1 MKFQET
7 FCSQC
12 GQGFGPGDQ
21 GFSSCKSHAPKHQH
35 SYAAYSRMSRGA
47 LGISQTEVA
56 QALGV
61 TRATIVRLET
71 GRSPI
76 KALLVN
82 TLIDF
87 YTSQGVSSN
96 IQKHPSLLSGQYVTV
111 GIYLNSKGG
120 GVFVSPLKANP
131 LRSTK

>member
-1 MKFQET
+1 
-7 FCSQC
+7 
-12 GQGFGPGDQ
+12 
-21 GFSSCKSHAPKHQH
+21 
-35 SYAAYSRMSRGA
+35 MSRGA

-71 GRSPI
+71 GRSPV

>member
-12 GQGFGPGDQ
+12 GQNFGPGDQ
-21 GFSSCKSHAPKHQH
+21 GYSSCKSHAPKHQNNW
-35 SYAAYSRMSRGA
+35 AAYSRMARGA
-47 LGISQTEVA
+47 LGLSQVEVA
-56 QALGV
+56 QAVGV

-71 GRSPI
+71 GRIPVKS
-76 KALLVN
+76 LLVN

-96 IQKHPSLLSGQYVTV
+96 IQKHPSTMSGQYVTV
-111 GIYLNSKGG
+111 GIYLNSINR
-120 GVFVSPLKANP
+120 GVFVSPLKTTP
-131 LRSTK
+131 LRRNK

>member
-1 MKFQET
+1 MKYQET

-21 GFSSCKSHAPKHQH
+21 GYSSCKSHAPKHQNNW
-35 SYAAYSRMSRGA
+35 AAYSRMARGA
-47 LGISQTEVA
+47 LGLSQTEVA

-61 TRATIVRLET
+61 SRATIVRLET
-71 GRSPI
+71 GRMPI
-76 KALLVN
+76 KTLLVN

-96 IQKHPSLLSGQYVTV
+96 IQKVGGVLSGQYVTV
-111 GIYLNSKGG
+111 GIYLNSIGRK
-120 GVFVSPLKANP
+120 VFVSPLKANP
-131 LRSTK
+131 LRGKK

>member
-1 MKFQET
+1 MKYQET

-21 GFSSCKSHAPKHQH
+21 GYSSCKSHAPKHQNNW
-35 SYAAYSRMSRGA
+35 AAYSRMARGA
-47 LGISQTEVA
+47 LGLSQTEVA

-61 TRATIVRLET
+61 SRATIVRLET
-71 GRSPI
+71 GRMPI

-87 YTSQGVSSN
+87 YTLQGVSSN
-96 IQKHPSLLSGQYVTV
+96 IQKYPSLLSGQYVTV

-120 GVFVSPLKANP
+120 GVLVSPLKTTP
-131 LRSTK
+131 LRGKQ

>member
-12 GQGFGPGDQ
+12 GQGFGPGD
-21 GFSSCKSHAPKHQH
+21 GGYSSCKSHTPKHQH
-35 SYAAYSRMSRGA
+35 NYAAYSRMARGA
-47 LGISQTEVA
+47 LGLSQAEVA

-61 TRATIVRLET
+61 TRVTIIRLET
-71 GRSPI
+71 GRNPV

-120 GVFVSPLKANP
+120 GVFVSPLKTTP
-131 LRSTK
+131 LRGKK

>member
-21 GFSSCKSHAPKHQH
+21 GYSSCKSHTPKHQNNW
-35 SYAAYSRMSRGA
+35 AAYSRMARGA
-47 LGISQTEVA
+47 LGLSQAEVA

-61 TRATIVRLET
+61 TRVTIIRLET
-71 GRSPI
+71 GRNPV

>member
-21 GFSSCKSHAPKHQH
+21 GYSSCKSHTPKHQNNW
-35 SYAAYSRMSRGA
+35 AAYSRMSRGA

-131 LRSTK
+131 LRGKK

>member
-1 MKFQET
+1 
-7 FCSQC
+7 
-12 GQGFGPGDQ
+12 
-21 GFSSCKSHAPKHQH
+21 
-35 SYAAYSRMSRGA
+35 MSRGA

-71 GRSPI
+71 GRMPI

-96 IQKHPSLLSGQYVTV
+96 IQKYPSLLSGQYVTV

-131 LRSTK
+131 LRGKK

>member
-12 GQGFGPGDQ
+12 GQGFGPGD
-21 GFSSCKSHAPKHQH
+21 GGYSSCKSHAPKHQH
-35 SYAAYSRMSRGA
+35 NWAAYSRMSRGA

-71 GRSPI
+71 GRMPI

-96 IQKHPSLLSGQYVTV
+96 IQKYPSLLSGQYVTV
-111 GIYLNSKGG
+111 GIYLNSIGRK
-120 GVFVSPLKANP
+120 VFVSPLKANP
-131 LRSTK
+131 LRGKK

>member
-12 GQGFGPGDQ
+12 GQGFGPGD
-21 GFSSCKSHAPKHQH
+21 GGYSSCKSHTPKHQH
-35 SYAAYSRMSRGA
+35 NWAAYSRMARGA
-47 LGISQTEVA
+47 LGLSQSEVA
-56 QALGV
+56 QAVGV

-111 GIYLNSKGG
+111 GIYLNSIGRK
-120 GVFVSPLKANP
+120 VFVSPLKANP
-131 LRSTK
+131 LRGKK

>member
-1 MKFQET
+1 
-7 FCSQC
+7 
-12 GQGFGPGDQ
+12 
-21 GFSSCKSHAPKHQH
+21 
-35 SYAAYSRMSRGA
+35 MSRGA

-71 GRSPI
+71 GRMPI

-120 GVFVSPLKANP
+120 GVFVSPLKTTP
-131 LRSTK
+131 LRGKQ

>member
-21 GFSSCKSHAPKHQH
+21 GFSSCKSHTPKHQNNW
-35 SYAAYSRMSRGA
+35 AAYSRMSRGA
-47 LGISQTEVA
+47 LGLSQTEVA

-71 GRSPI
+71 GRSPV
-76 KALLVN
+76 KALLVD

-120 GVFVSPLKANP
+120 GVFVSPLKTTP
-131 LRSTK
+131 LRGKK

>member
-12 GQGFGPGDQ
+12 GQNFGPGDQ
-21 GFSSCKSHAPKHQH
+21 GYSSCKSHAPKHQNNW
-35 SYAAYSRMSRGA
+35 AAYSRMARGA
-47 LGISQTEVA
+47 LGLSQVEVA
-56 QALGV
+56 QAVGV

-71 GRSPI
+71 GRIPVKS
-76 KALLVN
+76 LLVN

-96 IQKHPSLLSGQYVTV
+96 IQKHPSTMSGQYVTV
-111 GIYLNSKGG
+111 GIHLNSINRA
-120 GVFVSPLKANP
+120 VFVSPLKTTP
-131 LRSTK
+131 LRRNK

>member
-1 MKFQET
+1 M
-7 FCSQC
+7 
-12 GQGFGPGDQ
+12 
-21 GFSSCKSHAPKHQH
+21 A
-35 SYAAYSRMSRGA
+35 RGA
-47 LGISQTEVA
+47 LGLSQAEVA

-71 GRSPI
+71 GRMPI

-96 IQKHPSLLSGQYVTV
+96 IQKYPSLLSGQYVTV
-111 GIYLNSKGG
+111 GIYLNSKKG
-120 GVFVSPLKANP
+120 GVFVSPLKTTP
-131 LRSTK
+131 LRGKQ